1 MKQEISDYW
10 SKDEMMF
17 DITTWDAFAVD
28 KVLRAFKDLVKD
40 CSVDVMI
47 DNLAVMRA
55 WNNQGIKVATKTML

>member
-1 MKQEISDYW
+1 
-10 SKDEMMF
+10 MMF
-17 DITTWDAFAVD
+17 DITTWEAFAVD
-28 KVLRAFKDLVKD
+28 KVLRALKDLVKD